1 MIAKARSDPGASD
14 RRQSAS
20 GVIVNAPSSRS
31 AKDPNGGERA
41 QHPVERVGI
50 GIQAFSELPGRPG
63 SLGGDDVGNAQAGRD
78 VHRLGHPSAR
88 DQAHHRCDG
97 RLRHP

>member
-31 AKDPNGGERA
+31 AKTPTAASARSTRYSA
-41 QHPVERVGI
+41 SASASRRS
-50 GIQAFSELPGRPG
+50 ASSPGD
-63 SLGGDDVGNAQAGRD
+63 LG
-78 VHRLGHPSAR
+78 PSAAMTSATPR
-88 DQAHHRCDG
+88 RAATYTAWVTQAPVIRPIIAAAGGCVI
-97 RLRHP
+97 P